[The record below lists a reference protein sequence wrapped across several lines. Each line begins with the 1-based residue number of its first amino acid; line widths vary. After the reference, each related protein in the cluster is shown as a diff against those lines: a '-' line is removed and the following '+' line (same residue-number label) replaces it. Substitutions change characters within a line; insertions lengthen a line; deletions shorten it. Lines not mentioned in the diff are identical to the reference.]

1 MIAYQV
7 RKYIKK
13 TLDDDLNGYEIINIK
28 QKTLFDIGHIKVK
41 SYIYDLRFYKTDLS
55 LDNNDADIDLSVIK
69 SLSIN
74 LLYNISLI
82 K

>member
-1 MIAYQV
+1 MLANQV
-7 RKYIKK
+7 RKYIEE
-13 TLDDDLNGYEIINIK
+13 TFDLNGYEVIDIK
-28 QKTLFDIGHIKVK
+28 QNTLFDIGHIEVK
-41 SYIYDLRFYKTDLS
+41 SNIYYLSFYKTDLS
-55 LDNNDADIDLSVIK
+55 LDNDNDTDIDLSVIK